1 LILYPDSSDIRWNFG
16 NNCESIRMEQA
27 NNVNRPSN
35 ILAVIPARGGSK
47 GVKRKNIRPVCGKPM
62 IAYTI
67 ETALAAGH
75 LLYRSIVS
83 TDDPEIK
90 AIACEYGADVPF
102 LRPLELAG
110 DRVPTL
116 PVLQHAVRFVEK
128 ADEVALDWVLLLQP
142 TAPLRVMEDIE
153 AAVGLAHQNSCD
165 SVISVVQVFAEH
177 PILMKR
183 IEGDRLL
190 SYCIEEKEGTRRQDY
205 QPPAYM
211 RNGAIYLTRR
221 DVLMERNS
229 IWGRSIC
236 PYVMPPERSVSV
248 DNELELRLVDIL
260 MQQRLNEAA
269 GAV

>member
-1 LILYPDSSDIRWNFG
+1 MAQADSIK
-16 NNCESIRMEQA
+16 
-27 NNVNRPSN
+27 RPSK

-47 GVKRKNIRPVCGKPM
+47 GVARKNIRPVCGKPL

-67 ETALAAGH
+67 ETALAARH
-75 LLYRSIVS
+75 LLHRSIVS

-102 LRPLELAG
+102 LRPPELAG

-116 PVLQHAVRFVEK
+116 PVLQHAVRFVEE
-128 ADEVALDWVLLLQP
+128 ADGVALDWVLLLQP
-142 TAPLRVMEDIE
+142 TAPLRVIEDIE
-153 AAVGLAHQNSCD
+153 ASVTLAHQNSCD
-165 SVISVVQVFAEH
+165 SVISVLQVFAEH

-183 IEGDRLL
+183 IEDDRLL
-190 SYCIEEKEGTRRQDY
+190 PYCIEEKEGTRRQDY

-221 DVLMERNS
+221 DVLMEQDS
-229 IWGRSIC
+229 IWGQAIC

-248 DNELELRLVDIL
+248 DNELELKLVEIL
-260 MQQRLNEAA
+260 MQQRLNEAT
-269 GAV
+269 GAI